1 MLEVTLRGYYFLAE
15 AEILGLRPARTTLKF
30 YQNETFGSA
39 LIPNQSGWFVPE
51 TKEYQTFVKVNSQGW
66 VDSEH
71 SIQKPPGVFRILIVG
86 DSFVENL
93 QVPLENSF
101 FKQLERSLKN
111 KYGNVEIIALGR
123 GNTGTAQQLLIL
135 KNYGLIY
142 KPDLVIQMFFS
153 GNDVKNNSLT
163 LQKDPYL
170 PYYILDENSNL
181 KLIPEQKKLTKGLS
195 KVKETAR
202 QLRIVELLLS
212 FRQKFLERIAVQEYG
227 YPLDYHIYDDKYSKE
242 YEEAWR
248 VTKKL
253 ILESNSISEQS
264 GAKYLLVTLANNE
277 QVNQEVWIKAL
288 KTYPA
293 MKKNNLDP
301 DKPDKILGSFCQAEK
316 LSCIF
321 MLPDF
326 RQFVKE
332 YKKPTHFPLDGH
344 WNKEGTNLAA
354 RILSDYLSGYF
365 LSSDK

>member
-142 KPDLVIQMFFS
+142 KPDLVVQMFFS
-153 GNDVKNNSLT
+153 GNDAKDNSFDLK
-163 LQKDPYL
+163 KDPYL
-170 PYYILDENSNL
+170 SYYILDENSNL
-181 KLIPEQKKLTKGLS
+181 KLIPEQKKSTQGLS
-195 KVKETAR
+195 KAKETAK
-202 QLRIVELLLS
+202 QLRVVELLLS
-212 FRQKFLERIAVQEYG
+212 FRQKFLEKIAFQEYG
-227 YPLDYHIYDDKYSKE
+227 YPLDYHVYDNKYTRE
-242 YEEAWR
+242 YEEAWK
-248 VTKKL
+248 VTKRL
-253 ILESNSISEQS
+253 LLESKSTSEQS

-277 QVNQEVWIKAL
+277 QVSRVVWNEAL

-293 MKKNNLDP
+293 MQKNNLDL
-301 DKPDKILGSFCQAEK
+301 DKPDKILGSFCQEEK

-321 MLPDF
+321 MLPEF
-326 RQFVKE
+326 RQFVQE
-332 YKKPTHFPLDGH
+332 YKKTTHFLLDGH
-344 WNKEGTNLAA
+344 WNEEGTNLAA
-354 RILSDYLSGYF
+354 RILSDYLSSYF